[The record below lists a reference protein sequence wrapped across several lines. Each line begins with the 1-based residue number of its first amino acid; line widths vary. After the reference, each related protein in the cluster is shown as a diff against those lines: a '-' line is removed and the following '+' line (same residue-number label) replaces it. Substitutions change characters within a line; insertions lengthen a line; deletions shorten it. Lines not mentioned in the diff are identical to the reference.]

1 MAIKTEMLRY
11 FVEVA
16 QAGNLAVAA
25 KNLGRTSSAV
35 SMMLKQFEE
44 HLGAPLFVANRKNQL
59 TKLGEFTLKEAEQEL
74 FHFDNTVSSILRY
87 AHSNEGLVRLSS
99 VPSIATFM
107 LPEVILAMQKLVPNI
122 FIDINDVT
130 MDGVLQQ
137 LNDGTIDIGIIN
149 EIQILDTERY
159 GFRNLLSDRYG
170 IIFHHDS
177 PLAKKDKLYWSD
189 LASVTYID
197 NYLCRAIDEP
207 AVRKATVR
215 SNLKIA
221 SPMALLA
228 LIKSQAGVTV
238 VPEIAGSM
246 MTDDLRFVVPEGN
259 VYQRKVQLVWDKV
272 KTPLPAVAMFCDELD
287 KVIDKYKASRNIP

>member
-25 KNLGRTSSAV
+25 KSLGRTSSAV

-44 HLGAPLFVANRKNQL
+44 HLGAPLFVANRKSQL

-74 FHFDNTVSSILRY
+74 FHFDNTVSSTLRY

-107 LPEVILAMQKLVPNI
+107 LPKVILAMQELVPNI

-149 EIQILDTERY
+149 EMQVLDTERY
-159 GFRNLLSDRYG
+159 GYRNLLCDRFG
-170 IIFHHDS
+170 IIFHRDS

-189 LASVTYID
+189 LANVTYID

-207 AVRKATVR
+207 AVRKATIN

-221 SPMALLA
+221 SPLALMAL
-228 LIKSQAGVTV
+228 IQSQVGATV
-238 VPEIAGSM
+238 VPELASSM
-246 MTDDLRFVVPEGN
+246 MTDDLRFVIPEGN
-259 VYQRKVQLVWDKV
+259 IYQRKVQLIWDKV
-272 KTPLPAVAMFCDELD
+272 KSPLPAVAIFCDELD
-287 KVIDKYKASRNIP
+287 KVVNEYKAERNIP